1 MKSLEKIKVLIG
13 PSSFAEVDR
22 SPLDRLAASGC
33 EVVPNPLKR
42 KLTKKE
48 LSELLDNHVVG
59 LIAGLEPLDREV
71 LEKSNLKVISRCGSG
86 MSNVDI
92 ATAREL
98 GIKVLSTPEGPTRAV
113 AELTV
118 GCLLALLRN
127 IPQMNGALHDRL
139 WEKQFGG
146 QIEGKTI
153 AVIGFGRIGRRVAEL
168 LSPFGANI
176 VAVEPAGAIHQPW
189 VQQMNLQE
197 ALQIADIVT
206 LHCDGNSPL
215 LKEGEFSLMK
225 TGSYL
230 LNAARGELVDEN
242 ALIGALKSGKLAG
255 AWFDTFSPE
264 PYQGP
269 LCDFPQVLLTPHVG
283 SYTRECRKAM
293 EMEAVENLLQALGSP
308 SQ

>member
-13 PSSFAEVDR
+13 PSSFAEADR
-22 SPLDRLAASGC
+22 SPLARLTASGC

-59 LIAGLEPLDREV
+59 LIAGLETLDREV
-71 LEKSNLKVISRCGSG
+71 LEKSNLKIISRCGSG
-86 MSNVDI
+86 LSNVDI
-92 ATAREL
+92 AAAGEL

-127 IPQMNGALHDRL
+127 IPQMNGALHDRR
-139 WEKQFGG
+139 WKKQFGG
-146 QIEGKTI
+146 QIEGKTV

-168 LSPFGANI
+168 LSHFGAKI
-176 VAVEPAGAIHQPW
+176 IAVDPAGPIHKPE
-189 VQQMNLQE
+189 VQQMNLKE

-215 LKEGEFSLMK
+215 LGEREFTLMK
-225 TGSYL
+225 KGSYL

-255 AWFDTFSPE
+255 AWCDTFSPE